1 MLSDLSGIVHPAPT
15 RIEWFGIMAIT
26 NDKNEWLNE
35 DKTIET
41 SIIGPFGSEKY
52 LRVRNY
58 VTLKEGVDN
67 KLWVNWI
74 CESKDKPA
82 YPLM

>member
-1 MLSDLSGIVHPAPT
+1 
-15 RIEWFGIMAIT
+15 MAIT

-74 CESKDKPA
+74 CESMDKPA